1 MFRTTAWHILSSD
14 LAGELGWLV
23 LRVPCG
29 LQPSNGAGRLWL
41 CTTQRHHGVQCGGW
55 RVVWDVSSWSNLHA
69 SFHDNPG
76 DRKCFSWLFH
86 NIPYIDSGNQSCDI
100 MVKKQLQYPHQ
111 QMVTSSYIT
120 HVSCLKFLPAVGC
133 QAPTHCNELHD
144 LSTPH
149 FLDVEGMPH
158 RLGPSDG
165 KNPKSRLCEWG
176 WCLSSAQQNLQKPVE
191 HVVLSQSKWL

>member
-1 MFRTTAWHILSSD
+1 MFRTTTWHILSSG
-14 LAGELGWLV
+14 AGELGWLV

-69 SFHDNPG
+69 SFHDKPG

-86 NIPYIDSGNQSCDI
+86 NIPYIDSGSQSCDI
-100 MVKKQLQYPHQ
+100 MVKKQL
-111 QMVTSSYIT
+111 SSSADGYIILLY
-120 HVSCLKFLPAVGC
+120 HPCFLLETAVGC
-133 QAPTHCNELHD
+133 QAPTHELHD

-165 KNPKSRLCEWG
+165 KNPKSRLCECG
-176 WCLSSAQQNLQKPVE
+176 WCLSSAQQNL
-191 HVVLSQSKWL
+191 